1 MKGPLYFD
9 TPTAHRVRFGGKP
22 RVVHAR
28 HDWEGRFV
36 RFVVHR
42 TKAEIEAARK
52 PYLPARVGIVDWFQ
66 VYEYEFMG
74 AK

>member
-1 MKGPLYFD
+1 MHGPLYFD
-9 TPTAHRVRFGGKP
+9 TPTTHRVVVGGRA

-28 HDWEGRFV
+28 HDWEGTFV

-42 TKAEIEAARK
+42 TPGEMEAARRS
-52 PYLPARVGIVDWFQ
+52 YLPAKVGIVNWYE
-66 VYEYEFMG
+66 VYTHNFKG